1 MSRLTDS
8 ARLLFA
14 LIAPAL
20 ILALAGPALAD
31 PAWPTRSV
39 RMIVP
44 FPAGSANDA
53 AARVFADGLAKRWGK
68 PVVVDNKP
76 GGDASIG
83 TGLFASTRDDHT
95 LLYGTSSIITINP
108 LVQSPLPYDAARD
121 LVPISAGASA
131 ILVVAVHAGL
141 PARSLGELVALVKE
155 KPGTLNWG
163 SGPSLP
169 FYAFSAFVKRRELDM
184 VHVPYKDAVGP
195 QTDLGAGRIQVL
207 AQSLQGVAAP
217 VKAGT
222 ARIIAVI
229 GGQRVEVIAA
239 VPSAMEAG
247 FPELELEGLSGLF
260 GWRDMP
266 PVLRDKIS
274 SDMLAVARDP
284 AARERIEASGQR
296 ILGSTPAEF
305 EAAIDRQRGRVH
317 EIAKLIDLKPVAAR

>member
-1 MSRLTDS
+1 MSRLTKP

-20 ILALAGPALAD
+20 ILALAGPVLAD

-53 AARVFADGLAKRWGK
+53 AARVFADGLARRWGK

-83 TGLFASTRDDHT
+83 AGLFASTRDDHT

-131 ILVVAVHAGL
+131 ILVVAVHNGL
-141 PARSLGELVALVKE
+141 PARSLDELVAMVKE
-155 KPGTLNWG
+155 RPGTLNWG

-169 FYAFSAFVKRRELDM
+169 YYAFSAFVKRRALEM
-184 VHVPYKDAVGP
+184 VHVPYKDAATP
-195 QTDLGAGRIQVL
+195 QADLGAGRIQVL

-217 VKAGT
+217 VGART
-222 ARIIAVI
+222 ASIIAVMS
-229 GGQRVEVIAA
+229 GQRVASLAA
-239 VPSAMEAG
+239 VPTAAEAG

-266 PVLRDKIS
+266 ASLRERIS
-274 SDMLAVARDP
+274 SDMLAVAED
-284 AARERIEASGQR
+284 AVARERIEASGQR
-296 ILGSTPAEF
+296 ILGSTPAGF
-305 EAAIDRQRGRVH
+305 EAAIERQRARVR
-317 EIAKLIDLKPVAAR
+317 EIADLIDLKPAATR